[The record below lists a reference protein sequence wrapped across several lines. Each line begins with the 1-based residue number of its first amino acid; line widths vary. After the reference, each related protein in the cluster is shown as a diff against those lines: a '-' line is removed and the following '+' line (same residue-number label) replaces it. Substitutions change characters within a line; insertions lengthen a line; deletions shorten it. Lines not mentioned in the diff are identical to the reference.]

1 MEAPV
6 EKQVIGV
13 ARDVKFNNVGEPQ
26 EYIDYLPYMQRGW
39 GFGDFEVRYTGSF
52 AAFAAEVQRAIHAI
66 DRTLPITNVT
76 TLDEQ
81 VARSYSN
88 QAIIAQL
95 SAFFGIVAVFLSSM
109 GLYGI
114 MSYLVSRRTG
124 EIGIRMA
131 LGADRAEVGRQ
142 VMREVVVWI
151 VVGIAVGL
159 PVTLGGGRLVRTML
173 YGLTGSDPS
182 SLIAAVVVL
191 AIAGL
196 AAGYLPARRASRVD
210 PMVALRYE

>member
-1 MEAPV
+1 
-6 EKQVIGV
+6 
-13 ARDVKFNNVGEPQ
+13 
-26 EYIDYLPYMQRGW
+26 
-39 GFGDFEVRYTGSF
+39 
-52 AAFAAEVQRAIHAI
+52 VQQAIHAI
-66 DRTLPITNVT
+66 DRTLPISNVT
-76 TLDEQ
+76 TLEEE

-88 QAIIAQL
+88 QTIIAQL
-95 SAFFGIVAVFLSSM
+95 SAFFGIVAVFLSSI

-131 LGADRAEVGRQ
+131 LGAERGEVRWS

-159 PVTLGGGRLVRTML
+159 PITIGGGQLVKSML
-173 YGLTGSDPS
+173 YGLSGSDPS

-196 AAGYLPARRASRVD
+196 AAARLRMLILRLPSG
-210 PMVALRYE
+210 ESSS